1 MRNPFR
7 KQRKPMQDRPDHNP
21 EEDLSGNM
29 PGVEDIDK
37 ELHAAPS
44 QPAANMA
51 TEVERLM
58 VELDAKKT
66 ENDALHDKYVRL
78 VAEFDNFRKRTAK
91 ERMDLLMSAGSDTIK
106 SILPVLDDMERAIA
120 HNTEVNDIDVV
131 KQGFDLVS
139 QKFSNILLAHGLKP
153 MQPKGQPFDPE
164 LQEAITQIPAPTKDL
179 KGKVVDVVETGYL
192 LNDKVLRHAKVVV
205 GA

>member
-7 KQRKPMQDRPDHNP
+7 KQRKPSCSRPDHNP

-58 VELDAKKT
+58 VEIDAKKT

-91 ERMDLLMSAGSDTIK
+91 ERMDLLMSAGSDTIEQH
-106 SILPVLDDMERAIA
+106 LPVLDDMERAIA
-120 HNTEVNDIDVV
+120 HNAEVNDIDVV
-131 KQGFDLVS
+131 KQG
-139 QKFSNILLAHGLKP
+139 
-153 MQPKGQPFDPE
+153 
-164 LQEAITQIPAPTKDL
+164 PTW
-179 KGKVVDVVETGYL
+179 
-192 LNDKVLRHAKVVV
+192 
-205 GA
+205 

>member
-120 HNTEVNDIDVV
+120 HNAEVNDIDVV

-139 QKFSNILLAHGLKP
+139 QKFSASSSPTELNPCNPRVSPSTRTCTKP
-153 MQPKGQPFDPE
+153 SPKV
-164 LQEAITQIPAPTKDL
+164 PAPTPDL
-179 KGKVVDVVETGYL
+179 KGKVLDVVETATPCTTKCCATPRWL
-192 LNDKVLRHAKVVV
+192 
-205 GA
+205 